1 MTREEYQFV
10 LDLFKQADFPPL
22 DAQAQEL
29 IRLGMP
35 GIGYLLLSPEL
46 HADGGFNG
54 RKRVAYDQTSA
65 ASVDQW
71 VLDLHREGYTPVF
84 RYYFL
89 SAAATMD
96 SLGIKNLVVHRAR
109 YGDLVAVVE
118 SVPDFSQLDVR
129 GAKKIPK
136 LLSKGDGCAV
146 CRGRV
151 LDDGH
156 DGPHGREDPTKLS
169 WPGSVLKG

>member
-1 MTREEYQFV
+1 MTREDYEFV
-10 LDLFKQADFPPL
+10 LALFKQAKFPPL

-35 GIGYLLLSPEL
+35 GIGYLLLSPKL

-54 RKRVAYDQTSA
+54 RKRAAYDQKSA
-65 ASVDQW
+65 ASLDQW
-71 VLDLHREGYTPVF
+71 VLDLQREGHSPIF

-89 SAAATMD
+89 SAADTMD
-96 SLGIKNLVVHRAR
+96 SAGIRNLVVHRAR

-118 SVPDFSQLDVR
+118 SVPDFSQFNVP

-136 LLSKGDGCAV
+136 LLSKAMDAPSV
-146 CRGRV
+146 AEEFATMVTMGRM
-151 LDDGH
+151 G
-156 DGPHGREDPTKLS
+156 
-169 WPGSVLKG
+169 